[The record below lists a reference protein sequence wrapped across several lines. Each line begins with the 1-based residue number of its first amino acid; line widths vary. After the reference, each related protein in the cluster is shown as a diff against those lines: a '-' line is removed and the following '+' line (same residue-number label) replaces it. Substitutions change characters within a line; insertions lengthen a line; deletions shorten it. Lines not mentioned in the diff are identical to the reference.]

1 MFKNKSFIL
10 GLIYLLS
17 VAVVFWVTSRYPAL
31 SAKLANMNSINIFG
45 IGFDLNFVIVD
56 TMPFY
61 IKAIYTAGNWIFTNM
76 QGMAFG
82 ILFGAG
88 VITTLKTIDIKPSGS
103 NIKNAIKAMFVGASL
118 GVCSNCATP
127 ISESFRKSNF
137 PKAFYIPLLMASPI
151 LNPIVLTI
159 SFSLL
164 PVEFVGLRL
173 WMLFVIVM
181 GVVLLAKDKFEPN
194 EHKKIMLVKEFLIMV
209 PIDLIKYVGKIV
221 PLMIFAGILGSVII
235 LLLPEDLIFSE
246 VNLAII
252 PLIALISTALPVPIA
267 FDVFFTSMMIS
278 AGVPLTYAMV
288 FNLSM
293 AIFSIYPFMVI
304 YKSGFKKMAY
314 GLLFGISIITVITTY
329 AYDSIFKQEIKDTS
343 RINQIHTGLVKEF
356 GKLSTDDFTIENVA
370 RTMVGSGEFSQYWEI
385 GGVGGK
391 RVMPGEKKMMVAEI
405 DIEEYKLGFDN
416 YLIDLIPVGM
426 YKFGVA
432 TIDYNNDGWIDI
444 FIANTTGTPIIM
456 KNVGGERFVDV
467 SSSVLNMIGLD
478 NIMGGYPYDYDNDHD
493 MDILVLKRFG
503 KPILLEN
510 NDGIFRAIKIDIGGE
525 NAEHYSTATFGD
537 LNQDGVLEAF
547 IGSFSNNTGWYNY
560 NFAHPNLLKRK
571 GWILRQNL
579 KAENIKIS
587 KNSNVSMMTDINND
601 TFIDL
606 CLGNDLMQDECYLND
621 GTGGLLD
628 RVVIEK
634 SPSDTMSMDTAYIN
648 NNNKVSMFIAGWS
661 LIDKSECAAE
671 PSDFCLEKRK
681 AIAAIANMKVNECD
695 GVANDSLYYMCVSI
709 VGRNLRWGSKG
720 EINFGDFEG
729 EILDRGGLELP
740 SAVVDNFNVH
750 GINVEG
756 YKMINDYRGND
767 YVIYKK
773 INKNTYKVYLIEEKS
788 SVNMY
793 NVKNI
798 IDFGVYDDLL
808 RLRVEDDIDGE
819 DRVADSYRN
828 PGSVLISGGVLNGE
842 RKRFD
847 DGLAWTTKFI
857 DIDNDGDEDI
867 YGVNGAYATSS
878 QLETNRL
885 YENIKG
891 KFVHKPSTR
900 YETDLPANSL
910 AIADF
915 NNDGNVDLLVGN
927 TVNKPHIVMGGHNMN
942 NFIHLEIHSKKHNSY
957 GIGAKVRVTSDN
969 IVQVKEMNIG
979 GGFLS
984 ASHPRLYF
992 GLGKDKNVDSI
1003 EVIIDGKTYTFKDL
1017 DINKTHLLKLEGN
1030 RR

>member
-17 VAVVFWVTSRYPAL
+17 VAVVFWMTSRYPAL
-31 SAKLANMNSINIFG
+31 SAKLSNMNSIDLFG

-76 QGMAFG
+76 QGMTFG

-88 VITTLKTIDIKPSGS
+88 VITTLKTIDIRPSSS

-194 EHKKIMLVKEFLIMV
+194 EHKKIVLVKDFLIML
-209 PIDLIKYVGKIV
+209 PMDLIKYAGKII

-252 PLIALISTALPVPIA
+252 PLIALISTALPVPIT

-343 RINQIHTGLVKEF
+343 RINQIHTGLVNEF

-370 RTMVGSGEFSQYWEI
+370 RTMMGSGEFSKYGEV

-391 RVMPGEKKMMVAEI
+391 RVMPGEKKMMKAEI

-416 YLIDLIPVGM
+416 YLIDLIPAGM

-510 NDGIFRAIKIDIGGE
+510 NDGIFRAIKIDIGGK

-571 GWILRQNL
+571 GWILRKNL

-587 KNSNVSMMTDINND
+587 KNSNVSIMTDINND
-601 TFIDL
+601 TFVDL
-606 CLGNDLMQDECYLND
+606 CLGNDLMKDECYLNN
-621 GTGGLLD
+621 GTGQLLD
-628 RVVIEK
+628 RVMIEK

-648 NNNKVSMFIAGWS
+648 SNNKVSMFIAGWS
-661 LIDKSECAAE
+661 LVDKSECATE

-681 AIAAIANMKVNECD
+681 AITAIANMKVNECD
-695 GVANDSLYYMCVSI
+695 GVVNDSLYYMCVSI

-720 EINFGDFEG
+720 EINFSDFER
-729 EILDRGGLELP
+729 EILESGGLELP
-740 SAVVDNFNVH
+740 STVVDNFNVH

-798 IDFGVYDDLL
+798 IDYGVYDDLL
-808 RLRVEDDIDGE
+808 RLRVQDDIDGE

-891 KFVHKPSTR
+891 KFVHKPSAR

-992 GLGKDKNVDSI
+992 GLGKDKNIDSI
-1003 EVIIDGKTYTFKDL
+1003 EVIIDGKTYIFKDL